1 MTIDSRSGLYFES
14 YGPANAPTIVFLHAG
29 GVSGWMWQE
38 HAQALSA
45 DYHILVP
52 DLPEQGESLNV
63 KPFSHALAADLV
75 AELIRAQAHG
85 GKAHV
90 VGLSE
95 GAQVVVA
102 LLAAHPD
109 VLLSAISS
117 SAVMR
122 PLPGA
127 WMYTPSMFAWSYKLA
142 MAPFKNNDGWIRLN
156 MRYSAGIGSA
166 YFEQFKRSFQQTTE
180 SGFVHLMTG
189 AMNFRL
195 PQGLEKA
202 DLPVLVIAGAKEYKQ
217 MRQSALDLLAVLP
230 RATGAMLS
238 LGPNATLAQEHNWAL
253 TVPALFTATVR
264 AWIEGKPMPPQLLP
278 DITA

>member
-1 MTIDSRSGLYFES
+1 MTIDVQSGLYFES

-29 GVSGWMWQE
+29 GVSGWMWHE
-38 HAQALSA
+38 HARALAAS
-45 DYHILVP
+45 YHILLP
-52 DLPEQGESLNV
+52 DLPEQGESQNI
-63 KPFSHALAADLV
+63 KPFSHSLAADLV
-75 AELIRAQAHG
+75 AELIRSQAHG

-109 VLLSAISS
+109 VLLSAIAS

-142 MAPFKNNDGWIRLN
+142 MAPFKNNDAWIRLN
-156 MRYSAGIGSA
+156 MRYSAGIGDA
-166 YFEQFKRSFQQTTE
+166 YFEQFKHSFQQTTE
-180 SGFVHLMTG
+180 SGFVNLMTG
-189 AMNFRL
+189 AMIFRL

-202 DLPVLVIAGAKEYKQ
+202 DLPALVIAGAKEYKQ

-230 RATGAMLS
+230 HATGAMLS

-253 TVPALFTATVR
+253 TDPALFTATVR
-264 AWIEGKPMPPQLLP
+264 AWIEGSPLPAQLLP
-278 DITA
+278 EIKV